1 MEKESSGRIALSENK
16 SKALLKGYGIPVIA
30 EHVAQD
36 ARQASE
42 FSEKIGYPVVIKGL
56 GASLLHKTE
65 AGLVHLNLQTPDAIE
80 RACETIKKNAGD
92 QLEGFLVQPHLEGKR
107 EFVAGLFYD
116 SIFGAVVMFG
126 LGGIFT
132 EALSDVSFRIAPLTA
147 ADAGEMIDEIRGK
160 KLLADFRGEKAADRQ
175 QLIDTLMGLSEL
187 AGNERDVK
195 EVDIN
200 PLLVTPEGRVCAVDA
215 LVVKGGQATDETSPC
230 QAPYVPVDP
239 RRLGELFYP
248 RSIAFVG
255 ASGRMGKWG
264 HSLFTNTLSN
274 GYEGDV
280 YLVNPK
286 RDRIAGRP
294 VYLSVTDIPGDVDLA
309 VITVPAQLVPGLMP
323 DLKAKGIKNML
334 LITSGF
340 RETGESGRALEEEVV
355 KQARAAGILMVGPNT
370 MGICNPHIKLYCTG
384 THVWPAPGG
393 ISMIAQSGNMGGQL
407 LQFAEQQDIEIR
419 AFSGSGNEAMVT
431 IEDYL
436 EAFEVDALTEI
447 VMLYIESVKNGHR
460 FLESA
465 KRVSMKKPIVLLKGG
480 QTDEGRK
487 AAASHT
493 GAMTSDAKVFDAVC
507 KQSGIVKVDHPMDML
522 DLSAAFSSL
531 PLPQGNRIGIMTLGG
546 GWGVVASDLCASYQ
560 LKIPALSDPLMKR
573 FDELLPPYWSRANPI
588 DLVGEND
595 NSLPLIV
602 LEELM
607 KWDGCD
613 AVINLGILGRRLMT
627 KRVARSAAIDPT
639 YNQEF
644 FDQVI
649 GAMYDFEKQY
659 IEHVVSLM
667 DRYQKPII
675 GVSIM
680 TDETED
686 KTLYKVDGSNYKGV
700 FFPTPERAVKALTKM
715 HDYRRFLVR

>member
-1 MEKESSGRIALSENK
+1 MKISHPDRIPLSE
-16 SKALLKGYGIPVIA
+16 SDSREILKTYGVPVI
-30 EHVAQD
+30 EDQVASD
-36 ARQASE
+36 TEEAVAAA
-42 FSEKIGYPVVIKGL
+42 EKIGYPVVLKGL
-56 GASLLHKTE
+56 GAHLLHKTE
-65 AGLVHLNLQTPDAIE
+65 QDLVYLNLHTPDDVRQACGAIE
-80 RACETIKKNAGD
+80 KNAGD
-92 QLEGFLVQPHLEGKR
+92 NLEGLLVQPYLQGKR

-116 SIFGAVVMFG
+116 DIFGMVVMFG

-132 EALSDVSFRIAPLTA
+132 EALSDVSFRIAPLTVV
-147 ADAGEMIDEIRGK
+147 DAGEMIDEIRSH
-160 KLLADFRGEKAADRQ
+160 KLLQDFRGEKAANRQ
-175 QLIDTLMGLSEL
+175 QLIDTIMALSDLGTTEK
-187 AGNERDVK
+187 NIR

-200 PLLVTPEGRVCAVDA
+200 PLIVTPDGRVCAVDA
-215 LVVKGGQATDETSPC
+215 LVVKGGNHREMKTVAH
-230 QAPYVPVDP
+230 PVDP
-239 RRLGELFYP
+239 RRLGKLFYP
-248 RSIAFVG
+248 KSIAFIG

-264 HSLFTNTLSN
+264 HSLFTNTINS
-274 GYEGDV
+274 GYEGTV

-286 RDRIAGRP
+286 RDTIAGRP
-294 VYLSVTDIPGDVDLA
+294 VHQSVTDIPGDVDLA
-309 VITVPAQLVPGLMP
+309 VITVPARLVPGLIP
-323 DLKAKGIKNML
+323 DLQVKGIKNMV

-340 RETGESGRALEEEVV
+340 RETGEEGRKLEEEVV
-355 KQARAAGILMVGPNT
+355 RQARAAGILMVGPNT

-436 EAFEVDALTEI
+436 EGFEVDELTDI
-447 VMLYIESVKNGHR
+447 VMLYIESVKNGRR

-480 QTDEGRK
+480 QTEEGQK

-493 GAMTSDAKVFDAVC
+493 GAMTSNARVFDAVC
-507 KQSGIVKVDHPMDML
+507 KQSGIVKVDQPMDML

-531 PLPQGNRIGIMTLGG
+531 PLPRGNRIGIMTLGG
-546 GWGVVASDLCASYQ
+546 GWGVVASDLCSHYK
-560 LKIPALSDPLMKR
+560 LKIPALSASLMER
-573 FDELLPPYWSRANPI
+573 FDDLLPPYWSKANPI

-595 NSLPLIV
+595 NSLPMKV

-627 KRVARSAAIDPT
+627 KRVAKSASIDPT
-639 YNQEF
+639 YKQEF
-644 FDQVI
+644 LDQIVD
-649 GAMYDFEKQY
+649 AMYDFERQY
-659 IEHVVSLM
+659 IRHVVELM
-667 DRYQKPII
+667 DRYEKPII

-686 KTLYKVDGSNYKGV
+686 KTLYKIDGSDYKAV
-700 FFPTPERAVKALTKM
+700 FFPTPERAVKALSKM
-715 HDYRRFLVR
+715 YDYRRFLEKYE